1 MLDRFART
9 AAGQTALILL
19 MSLAAAC
26 SGSSTPTSPS
36 GPGGSEVIGLDVSC
50 PATLLLGEQGP
61 CVAVARF
68 QSGQPSAVSPLAVWS
83 SSRPDVVAVDA
94 IGTVQGRSAG
104 QAVISARYGGR
115 EGNTVSILVAV
126 QDALRVQAAV
136 DHGDFRRGSTV
147 TMSLLGHYSVVST
160 QMGRLSL
167 MISDQE
173 GPITTTSPSTVNE
186 GGSSFFL
193 SSSFV
198 VPERSDQVCRTAIL
212 EVGSVTVM
220 EPTSHALEL
229 RCIPVRP

>member
-1 MLDRFART
+1 MLRSART
-9 AAGQTALILL
+9 ANGQTASILL
-19 MSLAAAC
+19 VSLAVAC

-50 PATLLLGEQGP
+50 PATLLLGQQGP
-61 CVAVARF
+61 CVAVARLE
-68 QSGQPSAVSPLAVWS
+68 SGQPSAVSPSAVWS
-83 SSRPDVVAVDA
+83 SSRPEVVAVDA

-104 QAVISARYGGR
+104 QAVISARYRGR
-115 EGNTVSILVAV
+115 EGNTVSILVVV
-126 QDALRVQAAV
+126 QDALRVQAAL

-147 TMSLLGHYSVVST
+147 TMSLLGHYSIESAET
-160 QMGRLSL
+160 GRLSL
-167 MISDQE
+167 MISDQD
-173 GPITTTSPSTVNE
+173 GPITTTSPSMVDK

-198 VPERSDQVCRTAIL
+198 VPQRSEQVCRTAIL
-212 EVGSVTVM
+212 EVGSITVT

>member
-1 MLDRFART
+1 MLGRFTRSAV
-9 AAGQTALILL
+9 GQTALILW
-19 MSLAAAC
+19 MSLAVAC

-36 GPGGSEVIGLDVSC
+36 GPGGSEVVGLDVSC
-50 PATLLLGEQGP
+50 PATLLPGQQGP
-61 CVAVARF
+61 CVAVRRLR
-68 QSGQPSAVSPLAVWS
+68 SGQTSAVSPSAVWS
-83 SSRPDVVAVDA
+83 SSQPDVVAVDA

-115 EGNTVSILVAV
+115 EGNTVSILVVV

-136 DHGDFRRGSTV
+136 DQGDFRRGSTV
-147 TMSLLGHYSVVST
+147 TLSLLGHYSVASAET
-160 QMGRLSL
+160 GRLSL

-173 GPITTTSPSTVNE
+173 GPITTTLPSTVNN

-198 VPERSDQVCRTAIL
+198 VPQRSDQVCRTAIL
-212 EVGSVTVM
+212 EVGSVTLT